1 MRRSLFKKLI
11 LITSLTF
18 LGSNWFYFQA
28 LAKSEVSDEV
38 MVAMG
43 KNNYL
48 DTQNYDTPIK
58 KIEPPKVIFT
68 QPQIESTTTQPVVN
82 NHKIAKLNTEIGFP
96 LLTPMT
102 ISSTFGWRRDPFTGA
117 PQLHDGVD
125 FAVPIGTP
133 VLAVADGQVSTA
145 GGLSG
150 YGLVVIIRHNQQTR
164 ESRYGHLSQV
174 LVKPGEQIRAGTII
188 GFSGNTGFSTGP
200 HLHFEWR
207 ELEQGNWI
215 ATDPSMLLAQANA
228 KMLKAQA
235 EKEALNKFKPSD
247 YSRAPRKVE
256 SAVINNLPVSFAL
269 QLPDQV
275 NSILRRRFFGLP
287 EHF

>member
-1 MRRSLFKKLI
+1 MRQSLFKKLI

-18 LGSNWFYFQA
+18 IGSNWVYFQA
-28 LAKSEVSDEV
+28 LAKSEV
-38 MVAMG
+38 AMG
-43 KNNYL
+43 KNIYL
-48 DTQNYDTPIK
+48 DTQNYDNPVK
-58 KIEPPKVIFT
+58 KTEPPKVIFT
-68 QPQIESTTTQPVVN
+68 QPQSQIESTTTQPVVN
-82 NHKIAKLNTEIGFP
+82 NHKIAKLSTEIGFP
-96 LLTPMT
+96 LLSPMA
-102 ISSTFGWRRDPFTGA
+102 ISSTFGWRRDPFTGVS
-117 PQLHDGVD
+117 QLHDGVD

-133 VLAVADGQVSTA
+133 VLAVADGEVSTS
-145 GGLSG
+145 GGLNG
-150 YGLVVIIRHNQQTR
+150 YGLIVIIRHNQKTR
-164 ESRYGHLSQV
+164 ESRYAHLSQV
-174 LVKPGEQIRAGTII
+174 LVKPGEQIQAGTII

-256 SAVINNLPVSFAL
+256 SVVTNNLPVSFAL